1 MAGTFKDPIISGN
14 GDRPNRMSLSISVP
28 WLSIIHAELRSP
40 FVSLF
45 VRRADV
51 LICRYWHFL
60 LYLFVT
66 LVAFELL
73 LSPLPSL
80 YATYSTLIGYLG
92 LSIEATL
99 PLPQILSN
107 YRSRSCK
114 GFRLSVLASWIAGD
128 VMKMFWFF
136 TATSEIPWAFKM
148 CGIFQ
153 MCCDMFLGFQYALY
167 GDGPGEVGRKEH
179 VDMIGLGAG
188 SRGASRARTPV
199 REKDLQLS

>member
-1 MAGTFKDPIISGN
+1 MA
-14 GDRPNRMSLSISVP
+14 V
-28 WLSIIHAELRSP
+28 AQA
-40 FVSLF
+40 VSLLSPKSLCATSQGF
-45 VRRADV
+45 SITPSTIRIGALTDFY
-51 LICRYWHFL
+51 RYWHFL

-66 LVAFELL
+66 LVAFEIL

-80 YATYSTLIGYLG
+80 YATYNTLIGYLG

-136 TATSEIPWAFKM
+136 TATSEIPWAFKL

-153 MCCDMFLGFQYALY
+153 MCCDMFLRFQYAIY
-167 GDGPGEVGRKEH
+167 GDGPGEMGRKEH
-179 VDMIGLGAG
+179 VEISGLGAG
-188 SRGASRARTPV
+188 SRGVSRVRTPV
-199 REKDLQLS
+199 GEKDIRLG